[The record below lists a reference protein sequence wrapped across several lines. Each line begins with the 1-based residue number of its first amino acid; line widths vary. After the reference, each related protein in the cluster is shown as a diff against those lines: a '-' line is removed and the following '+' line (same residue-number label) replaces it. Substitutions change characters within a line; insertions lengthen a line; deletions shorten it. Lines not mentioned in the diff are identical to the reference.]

1 MNIHKA
7 LLSGYIAIDRIAS
20 RTRFT
25 GEEVIQLL
33 DPDGE
38 DGGMEDTFFPG
49 SDEELCIC
57 VTVCILRQLF
67 SRPAAGFVQV
77 RIIWLWLSSH
87 QQEGIPSVTQVSCKK
102 SFKVRGQSVTQQ
114 HGNLTVSVWQENKPV
129 VVIATNA
136 DPTMNDKVSRKQRR
150 VFVVISLPHIC
161 VAV

>member
-49 SDEELCIC
+49 SDEELC
-57 VTVCILRQLF
+57 VTEDESEDDDEPQR
-67 SRPAAGFVQV
+67 
-77 RIIWLWLSSH
+77 
-87 QQEGIPSVTQVSCKK
+87 SVY
-102 SFKVRGQSVTQQ
+102 
-114 HGNLTVSVWQENKPV
+114 
-129 VVIATNA
+129 
-136 DPTMNDKVSRKQRR
+136 R
-150 VFVVISLPHIC
+150 VYNT
-161 VAV
+161 